1 MTANNNLSKIISLV
15 TSKGFQIHP
24 EALNLIEGFQEDFF
38 QTMEDILKEKK
49 EKKEESMVIIS
60 DDIRN
65 FVKPSSYK
73 IPKEDNNDN
82 NGRGRLMASRT
93 SLSTSSSTSSSTST
107 IADHYRYNED
117 KEIKTAET
125 SLSIKRDGIN
135 KHKEKTG
142 ENFRII
148 YDSNDKINSGEGVE
162 GYTSLFRSRYE
173 KSLRILSL
181 RQNSKKIK
189 KIEIIKQLFNQPK
202 TNTNSMS
209 KENSNSSLFAA
220 GLIMN
225 KEIRN
230 NSYNITIDDQTGLLT
245 ATTYDED
252 LKKQISMLTVDQM
265 VMIEF
270 ENGFKKRKSTI
281 KNIYSLDVPDR
292 IANKAKSEVF
302 SILIS
307 DLHIGS
313 KFFMEKEFQNFLDW
327 LNGDENS
334 NNDIISKIKYICICG
349 DLIDGIGIFPNQDRE
364 LLEKDSYSQMDHAIK
379 ILSRIPKHMKVFL
392 IPGNHDLGRR
402 ALPQPSIPK
411 KYAEK
416 LYSLDNV
423 TMLGNPC
430 MINMEG
436 IKIMMFHGQS
446 LDDVIASIPGLSYSK
461 PAEAMKILLKSRHLS
476 PIYGQRTPIA
486 PEKEDMM
493 IIEEV
498 PDILHSGHVHVI
510 DVDSYKGTLLVNS
523 GAWQS
528 QTPFQ
533 QTMGITPTPGI
544 AIAINLSSLKPYKID
559 FNGFGEFSL

>member
-1 MTANNNLSKIISLV
+1 VVVTTGKNNNNLSKIISFV

-24 EALNLIEGFQEDFF
+24 DALTLIEKIQDNYFQVIDE
-38 QTMEDILKEKK
+38 ILLDKKKKK
-49 EKKEESMVIIS
+49 EKSIVIRTE
-60 DDIRN
+60 DIKN
-65 FVKPSSYK
+65 FVKIPNYKSSTENKNNNQIIISETKISSSFPSSTMIKYDN
-73 IPKEDNNDN
+73 INIEENNDA
-82 NGRGRLMASRT
+82 M
-93 SLSTSSSTSSSTST
+93 
-107 IADHYRYNED
+107 ED
-117 KEIKTAET
+117 EI
-125 SLSIKRDGIN
+125 LFSIKKNSLN
-135 KHKEKTG
+135 KYKEKID
-142 ENFRII
+142 ENFKIV
-148 YDSNDKINSGEGVE
+148 YDTNDKINSSEGVE

-181 RQNSKKIK
+181 RQDSKRVK
-189 KIEIIKQLFNQPK
+189 KIETIKQLFNQSNINYK
-202 TNTNSMS
+202 SLS
-209 KENSNSSLFAA
+209 KEEANNSVVIAA
-220 GLIMN
+220 GLVMEKDI
-225 KEIRN
+225 KN
-230 NSYNITIDDQTGLLT
+230 NNYDITIDDQTGLLT
-245 ATTYDED
+245 ATTFDED
-252 LKKQISMLTVDQM
+252 LKKQISMLAVDQM

-270 ENGFKKRKSTI
+270 EINSKRRKNTI
-281 KNIYSLDVPDR
+281 KNLFSLDVPDR
-292 IANKAKSEVF
+292 IPNRSKTEVF

-313 KFFMEKEFQNFLDW
+313 KFFMEKEFQSFLEW
-327 LNGDENS
+327 LNGNDRDS
-334 NNDIISKIKYICICG
+334 KDIISKIKYICICG

-364 LLEKDSYSQMDHAIK
+364 LLEKDSFSQMDHAIN
-379 ILSRIPKHMKVFL
+379 ILSKIPKHMKVFL

-402 ALPQPSIPK
+402 ALPQPAIPK

-416 LYSLDNV
+416 IYSLNNI

-436 IKIMMFHGQS
+436 IKILMFHGQS

-493 IIEEV
+493 VIEEV

-544 AIAINLSSLKPYKID
+544 AIAINLSNLKPFKID
-559 FNGFGEFSL
+559 FNN

>member
-38 QTMEDILKEKK
+38 KIMEDILKDKK
-49 EKKEESMVIIS
+49 EKKKESMVIIS

-65 FVKPSSYK
+65 FVKLSSYK

-93 SLSTSSSTSSSTST
+93 SSSTSST
-107 IADHYRYNED
+107 IEDHYRYNGD
-117 KEIKTAET
+117 KEIKTAKT
-125 SLSIKRDGIN
+125 ILSIKRDGID
-135 KHKEKTG
+135 KHKEKTD
-142 ENFRII
+142 ENFKII

-181 RQNSKKIK
+181 RQNSKKVK
-189 KIEIIKQLFNQPK
+189 KIETIKQLFNQPK

-281 KNIYSLDVPDR
+281 KNLYSLDVPDR

-379 ILSRIPKHMKVFL
+379 ILSKIPKHMKVFL

-436 IKIMMFHGQS
+436 IKILMFHGQS
-446 LDDVIASIPGLSYSK
+446 LDDIIASIPGLSYSK

-559 FNGFGEFSL
+559 FNGFGDFSL

>member
-1 MTANNNLSKIISLV
+1 MTAGKNNNNLSKIISFV

-24 EALNLIEGFQEDFF
+24 DALTLIEKIQDNYFQVIDE
-38 QTMEDILKEKK
+38 ILLDKKKKK
-49 EKKEESMVIIS
+49 EKSIVIRTE
-60 DDIRN
+60 DIKN
-65 FVKPSSYK
+65 FVKIPNYKSSTENKNNNQIIISETKISSSFPSSTMIKYDN
-73 IPKEDNNDN
+73 ISIEENNDE
-82 NGRGRLMASRT
+82 M
-93 SLSTSSSTSSSTST
+93 
-107 IADHYRYNED
+107 ED
-117 KEIKTAET
+117 EI
-125 SLSIKRDGIN
+125 LFSIKKNSLN
-135 KHKEKTG
+135 KYKEKMD
-142 ENFRII
+142 ENFKIV
-148 YDSNDKINSGEGVE
+148 YDTNDKINSSEGVE

-181 RQNSKKIK
+181 RQDSKRVK
-189 KIEIIKQLFNQPK
+189 KIETIKQLFNQSNINYK
-202 TNTNSMS
+202 SLS
-209 KENSNSSLFAA
+209 KEEANNPLVIAA
-220 GLIMN
+220 GLVMEKDI
-225 KEIRN
+225 KN
-230 NSYNITIDDQTGLLT
+230 NNYDITIDDQTGLLT
-245 ATTYDED
+245 ATTFDED
-252 LKKQISMLTVDQM
+252 LKKQISMLAVDQM

-270 ENGFKKRKSTI
+270 EINSKRRKNTI
-281 KNIYSLDVPDR
+281 KNLFSLDVPDR
-292 IANKAKSEVF
+292 IPNRSKTEVF

-313 KFFMEKEFQNFLDW
+313 KFFMEKEFQSFLEW
-327 LNGDENS
+327 LNGNDRDS
-334 NNDIISKIKYICICG
+334 KDIISKIKYICICG

-364 LLEKDSYSQMDHAIK
+364 LLEKDSFSQMDHAIN
-379 ILSRIPKHMKVFL
+379 ILSKIPKHMKVFL

-402 ALPQPSIPK
+402 ALPQPAIPK

-416 LYSLDNV
+416 IYSLNNI

-436 IKIMMFHGQS
+436 IKILMFHGQS
-446 LDDVIASIPGLSYSK
+446 LDDIIASIPGLSYSK

-493 IIEEV
+493 VIEEV

-544 AIAINLSSLKPYKID
+544 AIAINLSNLKPFKID
-559 FNGFGEFSL
+559 FNN

>member
-1 MTANNNLSKIISLV
+1 VTAGKNNNNLSKIISFV

-24 EALNLIEGFQEDFF
+24 DALTLIEKIQDNYFQVIDE
-38 QTMEDILKEKK
+38 ILLDKKKKK
-49 EKKEESMVIIS
+49 EKSIVIRTE
-60 DDIRN
+60 DIKN
-65 FVKPSSYK
+65 FVKIPNYKSSTENKNNNQIIISETKISSSSFPSSTMIKYDN
-73 IPKEDNNDN
+73 INIEENNDA
-82 NGRGRLMASRT
+82 M
-93 SLSTSSSTSSSTST
+93 
-107 IADHYRYNED
+107 ED
-117 KEIKTAET
+117 EI
-125 SLSIKRDGIN
+125 LFSIKKNSLN
-135 KHKEKTG
+135 KYKEKMD
-142 ENFRII
+142 ENFKIV
-148 YDSNDKINSGEGVE
+148 YDTNDKINSSEGVE

-181 RQNSKKIK
+181 RQDSKRVK
-189 KIEIIKQLFNQPK
+189 KIETIKQLFNQSNINYK
-202 TNTNSMS
+202 SLS
-209 KENSNSSLFAA
+209 KEEANNPVVIAA
-220 GLIMN
+220 GLVMEKDI
-225 KEIRN
+225 KN
-230 NSYNITIDDQTGLLT
+230 NNYDITIDDQTGLLT
-245 ATTYDED
+245 ATTFDED
-252 LKKQISMLTVDQM
+252 LKKQISMLAVDQM

-270 ENGFKKRKSTI
+270 EINSKRRKNTI
-281 KNIYSLDVPDR
+281 KNLFSLDVPDR
-292 IANKAKSEVF
+292 IPNRSKTEVF

-313 KFFMEKEFQNFLDW
+313 KFFMEKEFQSFLEW
-327 LNGDENS
+327 LNGNDRDS
-334 NNDIISKIKYICICG
+334 KDIISKIKYICICG

-364 LLEKDSYSQMDHAIK
+364 LLEKDSFSQMDHAIN
-379 ILSRIPKHMKVFL
+379 ILSKIPKHMKVFL

-402 ALPQPSIPK
+402 ALPQPAIPK

-416 LYSLDNV
+416 IYSLNNI

-430 MINMEG
+430 MIDMEG
-436 IKIMMFHGQS
+436 IKILMFHGQS
-446 LDDVIASIPGLSYSK
+446 LDDIIASIPGLSYSK

-493 IIEEV
+493 VIEEV

-544 AIAINLSSLKPYKID
+544 AIAINLSNLKPFKID
-559 FNGFGEFSL
+559 FNN

>member
-1 MTANNNLSKIISLV
+1 MTAGKNNNNLSKIISFV

-24 EALNLIEGFQEDFF
+24 DALTLIEKIQDNYFQVIDE
-38 QTMEDILKEKK
+38 ILLDKKKKK
-49 EKKEESMVIIS
+49 EKSIVIRTE
-60 DDIRN
+60 DIKN
-65 FVKPSSYK
+65 FVKIPNYKSSTENK
-73 IPKEDNNDN
+73 NNN
-82 NGRGRLMASRT
+82 QIIISET
-93 SLSTSSSTSSSTST
+93 KTSSSSSFPSSTM
-107 IADHYRYNED
+107 IKYDNINIEENNDAMED
-117 KEIKTAET
+117 EI
-125 SLSIKRDGIN
+125 LFSIKKNSLN
-135 KHKEKTG
+135 KYKEKMD
-142 ENFRII
+142 ENFKIV
-148 YDSNDKINSGEGVE
+148 YDTNDKINSSEGVE

-181 RQNSKKIK
+181 RQDSKRVK
-189 KIEIIKQLFNQPK
+189 KIETIKQLFNQSNINYK
-202 TNTNSMS
+202 SLS
-209 KENSNSSLFAA
+209 KEEANNPVVIAA
-220 GLIMN
+220 GLVMEKDI
-225 KEIRN
+225 KN
-230 NSYNITIDDQTGLLT
+230 NNYDITIDDQTGLLT
-245 ATTYDED
+245 ATTFDED
-252 LKKQISMLTVDQM
+252 LKKQISMLAVDQM

-270 ENGFKKRKSTI
+270 EINSKRRKNTI
-281 KNIYSLDVPDR
+281 KNLFSLDVPDR
-292 IANKAKSEVF
+292 IPNRSKSEVF

-313 KFFMEKEFQNFLDW
+313 KFFMEKEFQSFLEW
-327 LNGDENS
+327 LNGNDRDS
-334 NNDIISKIKYICICG
+334 KDIISKIKYICICG

-364 LLEKDSYSQMDHAIK
+364 LLEKDSFSQMDHAIN
-379 ILSRIPKHMKVFL
+379 ILSKIPKHMKVFL

-402 ALPQPSIPK
+402 ALPQPAIPK

-416 LYSLDNV
+416 IYSLNNI

-436 IKIMMFHGQS
+436 IKILMFHGQS
-446 LDDVIASIPGLSYSK
+446 LDDTIASIPGLSYSK

-493 IIEEV
+493 VIEEV

-544 AIAINLSSLKPYKID
+544 AIAINLSNLKPFKID
-559 FNGFGEFSL
+559 FNN

>member
-1 MTANNNLSKIISLV
+1 MTVNNDLYKIISLV

-24 EALNLIEGFQEDFF
+24 EALDLIENIHEDFF
-38 QTMEDILKEKK
+38 QVMEDILKNKK
-49 EKKEESMVIIS
+49 EKKEKSTVIIS
-60 DDIRN
+60 DDIKN
-65 FVKPSSYK
+65 YIKFSTYK
-73 IPKEDNNDN
+73 TPKEDNRDN
-82 NGRGRLMASRT
+82 NRNGLT
-93 SLSTSSSTSSSTST
+93 VPPSTPVSA
-107 IADHYRYNED
+107 IADNYLYNED
-117 KEIKTAET
+117 REIKKTT
-125 SLSIKRDGIN
+125 GNILSIKRDSIN
-135 KHKEKTG
+135 KHKENTDEGFK
-142 ENFRII
+142 IV

-173 KSLRILSL
+173 KSLKILSL

-189 KIEIIKQLFNQPK
+189 KIEIIKQLFNQTK
-202 TNTNSMS
+202 TNGNSMS
-209 KENSNSSLFAA
+209 KEFSNDSLFAA

-230 NSYNITIDDQTGLLT
+230 DSYNITIDDQTGLLT
-245 ATTYDED
+245 ATTYNDE

-270 ENGFKKRKSTI
+270 ENNTKKRKNSI
-281 KNIYSLDVPDR
+281 KNLYSLDIPDR
-292 IANKAKSEVF
+292 VANKAKSEIF

-313 KFFMEKEFQNFLDW
+313 KFFMEKEFQNFLEW
-327 LNGDENS
+327 LNGDESN
-334 NNDIISKIKYICICG
+334 NNDIIPKIKYICICG

-379 ILSRIPKHMKVFL
+379 ILSKIPKHMKVFL

-416 LYSLDNV
+416 LYSLDNI

-436 IKIMMFHGQS
+436 IKILMFHGQS
-446 LDDVIASIPGLSYSK
+446 LDDIIASIPGLSYSK

-533 QTMGITPTPGI
+533 QTMGITPTPAI

-559 FNGFGEFSL
+559 FNNFDDFTL